1 VSGADDTCDIRRS
14 SYLFGV
20 ARVSTSDLEKVLDV
34 VYEAAEV
41 DGPRPFPEPVLEA
54 MRRLVPCDVVA
65 FHDRTGGEPA
75 VSQVGE
81 PRAPVTTE
89 IRAAARRHWYECPLT
104 PMRGA
109 RKYSDVLT
117 RREFHAL
124 GLYQECA
131 RPLGIEDVF
140 RVWLGPG
147 ADGACIEFDRAQRSF
162 TERDRGVLDILGR
175 HLEQV
180 WRRAA
185 RRSVLADRSDRLTP
199 REREILELVAEGRT
213 NAELARLL
221 WISPATVRKHLENA
235 YEKLDVHT
243 RTGAVAALRN
253 STALLDE

>member
-1 VSGADDTCDIRRS
+1 MRRS

-20 ARVSTSDLEKVLDV
+20 ARLSASDFGKVLDV

-41 DGPRPFPEPVLEA
+41 DGQRSFPEPVLEA

-89 IRAAARRHWYECPLT
+89 IRDAARRHWFECPLT

-147 ADGACIEFDRAQRSF
+147 ADGARIEFDRAQRSF
-162 TERDRGVLDILGR
+162 TERDRAVLDILGR
-175 HLEQV
+175 HLEQS

-185 RRSVLADRSDRLTP
+185 RRRVFAERLNRSDPLTP

-213 NAELARLL
+213 NDEVAKLL

-243 RTGAVAALRN
+243 RTGAVAALRA
-253 STALLDE
+253 STALVND